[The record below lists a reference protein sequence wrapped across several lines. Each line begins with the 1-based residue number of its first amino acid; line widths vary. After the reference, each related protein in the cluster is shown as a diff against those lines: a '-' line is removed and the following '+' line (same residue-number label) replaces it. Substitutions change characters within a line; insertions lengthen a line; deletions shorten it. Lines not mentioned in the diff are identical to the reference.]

1 MEPSEKP
8 FVLIARVKVK
18 EGKVKEYLNLA
29 EETDHSVEQ
38 TEPDMLFHTLMLTR
52 LTLRNSPGLN
62 YIKTMPH

>member
-18 EGKVKEYLNLA
+18 EGQVEEYLNLA

-38 TEPDMLFHTLMLTR
+38 TEPDMLFHNFDANL
-52 LTLRNSPGLN
+52 LTLQNSHGLN
-62 YIKTMPH
+62 YIKTMLL